1 MADNIRSINDVAD
14 ETRSVR
20 VYLEPIQS
28 PVSAAPVT
36 AANPGELFGV
46 PVFFHPNGTDG
57 SPLWYRVLGVEGV
70 IDCNSTTFIIANLP
84 DLTGD
89 PKCGLAN
96 VGYVEVSN
104 RAEIAYVET
113 NWGDSLLER
122 AKPCGCN
129 APTKAAAPD
138 SQLIYRKQIASYR
151 DSQQPAGYCGKFPH
165 GHPRYKWLSHDLFLE
180 VYGPDIG
187 DVQRCLQEAA
197 IAAALAGV
205 VAAYGTAGAALPVA
219 EKAFIDV
226 FIACVGDSFSVPY
239 PFPDESH
246 WEFNC

>member
-1 MADNIRSINDVAD
+1 MADDTRTINDVAD
-14 ETRSVR
+14 EARSIR
-20 VYLEPIQS
+20 VYLEPIQP
-28 PVSAAPVT
+28 PVSAPAGSS
-36 AANPGELFGV
+36 ADPGEVFGV
-46 PVFFHPNGTDG
+46 PVFFHPKGTDG
-57 SPLWYRVLGVEGV
+57 SPLWYRVLGVTDV
-70 IDCNSTTFIIANLP
+70 VDCNSTTFIIANLP
-84 DLTGD
+84 DLISD

-104 RAEIAYVET
+104 REEIAYVEM
-113 NWGDSLLER
+113 NWGESLLER
-122 AKPCGCN
+122 AKPCGCD
-129 APTKAAAPD
+129 AANQTALPY

-165 GHPRYKWLSHDLFLE
+165 GHPRYKWLSHELFLE
-180 VYGPDIG
+180 VYGPDVG
-187 DVQRCLQEAA
+187 DVQRCLQEAS

-205 VAAYGTAGAALPVA
+205 AAAYGTAGAALPAA
-219 EKAFIDV
+219 EKAFIEV